1 MIKGVVNDLCEATI
15 SLTLRAV
22 DGEEHDILA
31 IIDTGF
37 SGYLTLP
44 AALIEQLNLSWYA
57 CVEVTLA
64 DGTTQLCDE
73 YLGTVF
79 WNEQART
86 VEIDAANTTP
96 LVGMELLRGHRLSID
111 VIESGVITIE
121 ALA

>member
-44 AALIEQLNLSWYA
+44 TALIEQLNLSWYA
-57 CVEVTLA
+57 CVEVILA

-79 WNEQART
+79 WNKQART

-111 VIESGVITIE
+111 VIESGVLTIE